1 MKIKIEPLRKTI
13 ALTALL
19 LSGIQMTAQNVTSGI
34 IPDTPPSPQA
44 AAFNR
49 LGDYQVNNNYGM
61 PDISIPLF
69 EIDHHGYK
77 IPLSL
82 HYEASPMKPGY
93 NYDVTGLGWTLSGN
107 SCVSRTIKDRAD
119 EYVSYNFSS
128 QFTLDPF
135 QENSGTPMMY
145 VNYKN
150 VLDQLNYQ
158 YDNYNIVLPSGR
170 TIPFFMYMYSNGMQ
184 YNLMSSDSNVR
195 IECSYGNNSINAFTV
210 TDESGV
216 IYHFTIADKST
227 NGYDND
233 VNALRNVTWLLSS
246 IDIPAKGTI
255 TYQYNTE
262 VEIHTQTGVDEPT
275 LRVSRLMSQ
284 MPEDATL
291 KRLDVYKTLQS
302 QCPRY
307 RMRFLKSISYGPTAV
322 SFNYTQ
328 DGKHL
333 SEIVVTDNNT
343 TIKRFAFN
351 MNGSSQFGSFLTSL
365 VISGQNNTDKLAY
378 GFTYLNQSQNNNDL
392 VKYTDYW
399 GNICYSNA
407 NKDLGNFNMYFNC
420 EEYGPV
426 YLDINQ
432 LRQQLAVNN
441 YAQVL
446 DNSDGDPYYYYKL
459 KLQSTTVGDTRQA
472 SSPAYHGVLSSI
484 TYPNGGSTL
493 FTWENH
499 RFPTA
504 SAANGDFVL
513 DRRNQRI
520 VEGGGFRIK
529 SIVNKKADGTV
540 ASDHYYRYGFTYGD
554 INQRHFPLP
563 LPATYNPKDHIGCG
577 EAVVDPNLLTFM
589 TFSYYKPGHAS
600 FNGSRQ
606 FQKMTLGM
614 PSDELRYMYN
624 VQGSATW
631 WDADFSANTFRSLLG
646 GRRPVVYPEI
656 TVYHGDPDIP
666 AKRQSKTVY
675 KYNIYRYDHNPQT
688 YYQSSFN
695 QTSLPDTAYFERI
708 CYDAMSDAPGIIS
721 DHDKAA
727 LRHQLQSKSDYSYNA
742 SNDTWSLVSEEEYE
756 YNTEKITKSGNVFNS
771 YRSREYRS
779 NHVDTLGNGQWLAG
793 YTLSSF
799 YRGNGQCQ
807 GRSTMSH
814 KTTTTLRQ
822 NGTRTADNVQEET
835 FSYLYSGVLKGRDYT
850 DLYYRI
856 RDDFSGGCD
865 KHDVNSFAGEDM
877 SSNSVIMAMK
887 SRNMLAS
894 LLSSETSITIPESS
908 QITGSKIDYAF
919 FGNNILPSKLYEW
932 YGNHYEESIQVLSY
946 DSYGNPKEIVDLKTG
961 IHSAFLWD
969 TYGRYLTAMVKNA
982 TWTQVQGV
990 VSQLPST
997 APSWTRYAS
1006 IKSALSNVQVQ
1017 TWDYLPL
1024 IGVSSSTDAN
1034 GQTILYEYDGLG
1046 RLKFEKRR
1054 VNGVSDPEIL
1064 HEYEY
1069 NYLNPSL

>member
-1 MKIKIEPLRKTI
+1 MKMTIKPIRITI
-13 ALTALL
+13 ALIALL

-49 LGDYQVNNNYGM
+49 LGDYQVNNNYGV

-69 EIDHHGYK
+69 EIDYHGFK

-119 EYVSYNFSS
+119 EYVSYSFSS

-135 QENSGTPMMY
+135 QDNSGNPLMY
-145 VNYKN
+145 VNYNN

-158 YDNYNIVLPSGR
+158 YDSYNIVLPSGR
-170 TIPFFMYMYSNGMQ
+170 TIPFFMYKYNNTMQ
-184 YNLMSSDSNVR
+184 YYLMSSDSNVL
-195 IECSYGNNSINAFTV
+195 IECSYDNNSINAFTL

-216 IYHFTIADKST
+216 VYHFTIAEKST

-262 VEIHTQTGVDEPT
+262 VDIHTQNGVDEPT

-284 MPEDATL
+284 MPEDAGL
-291 KRLDVYKTLQS
+291 MRLQVYKTLQS
-302 QCPRY
+302 RCPRY
-307 RMRFLKSISYGPTAV
+307 RMRFLKSISYGPTV
-322 SFNYTQ
+322 VNLNYTQ

-333 SEIVVTDNNT
+333 SEIVVADNNT
-343 TIKRFAFN
+343 TIKRFIFN
-351 MNGSSQFGSFLTSL
+351 MNASSQFGSFLTSL
-365 VISGQNNTDKLAY
+365 VVAGQNTTDKLAY
-378 GFTYLNQSQNNNDL
+378 GFSYLNQSPNYNL

-399 GNICYSNA
+399 GNICYSNG

-420 EEYGPV
+420 EEDGPI

-432 LRQQLAVNN
+432 LRQQLAANN
-441 YAQVL
+441 YAQII
-446 DNSDGDPYYYYKL
+446 DNNDGDPYYYYKL
-459 KLQSTTVGDTRQA
+459 KLQSTTSGDTRQA
-472 SSPAYHGVLSSI
+472 SSPEYHGVLSSI
-484 TYPNGGSTL
+484 TYPNGGCTL

-504 SAANGDFVL
+504 SAANGDFVF
-513 DRRNQRI
+513 DRRLQRI
-520 VEGGGFRIK
+520 IEGGGFRIK
-529 SIVNKKADGTV
+529 SIINKKADGTV
-540 ASDHYYRYGFTYGD
+540 ASEDYYRYGFTYGD

-563 LPATYNPKDHIGCG
+563 LPATYNSQDHIGCG

-589 TFSYYKPGHAS
+589 TYSYYNSGHAP
-600 FNGSRQ
+600 FNTSRE

-614 PSDELRYMYN
+614 PSNALRYMYN
-624 VQGSATW
+624 IQGSATW
-631 WDADFSANTFRSLLG
+631 WDADFSANTFRSLLD

-656 TVYHGDPDIP
+656 TVYHGNPDV
-666 AKRQSKTVY
+666 ASSRNSKTVY
-675 KYNIYRYDHNPQT
+675 RYNIYRYDHNPQT
-688 YYQSSFN
+688 YYMSSFN
-695 QTSLPDTAYFERI
+695 QTSQLDTAYFERL
-708 CYDAMSDAPGIIS
+708 CYDAMSDAPGMIC
-721 DHDKAA
+721 DHNEAA

-742 SNDTWSLVSEEEYE
+742 GNGTWNLVSEEKYA
-756 YNTEKITKSGNVFNS
+756 YNKEKISKGGNVFNT
-771 YRSREYRS
+771 YRSRVYRS
-779 NHVDTLGNGQWLAG
+779 NYSGGLGNGQWLSG
-793 YTLSSF
+793 YALSSF
-799 YRGNGQCQ
+799 YTGKTQCV
-807 GRSTMSH
+807 GRSTLSQ
-814 KTTTTLRQ
+814 KETTTLRQ
-822 NGTRTADNVQEET
+822 NGTRTLDNVHKEVY
-835 FSYLYSGVLKGRDYT
+835 SYLYAGVLSGRDYT

-856 RDDFSGGCD
+856 RDDFIGGCD
-865 KHDVNSFAGEDM
+865 KHDVNSFVGEYA
-877 SSNSVIMAMK
+877 SSNSVIAAMQ

-894 LLSSETSITIPESS
+894 LLYSETSITIPESS
-908 QITGSKIDYAF
+908 TISGSKIDYAF
-919 FGNNILPSKLYEW
+919 YGNDILPSKLYEW
-932 YGNHYEESIQVLSY
+932 YDNQYEESIQILSY

-982 TWTQVQGV
+982 TWSQVQGI

-1006 IKSALSNVQVQ
+1006 ITSALSNVQAQ

-1034 GQTILYEYDGLG
+1034 GQTLLYEYDGLG
-1046 RLKFEKRR
+1046 RLKYEKRR